1 MRPALQPVLSL
12 RLAAG
17 LALGLCLASPSVQAQ
32 TYRWVDS
39 SGRTVISDT
48 PPPGKAKSV
57 AQVGGGSSEQGENLP
72 FAVRKARESFPVTLF
87 TSADCQQ
94 ECRQAR
100 DLLNGRG
107 VPFSEKMLQ
116 KAEDA
121 IELKALVGDVFVPT
135 LKVGKQGF
143 RGFETGAYNNL
154 LDLAGYP
161 KTAPYGSK
169 PSGGLAPA
177 GKDAPA
183 TNAQ

>member
-1 MRPALQPVLSL
+1 MRPALHL
-12 RLAAG
+12 RLAICLTFG
-17 LALGLCLASPSVQAQ
+17 LSLAVPATQAQ

-39 SGRTVISDT
+39 TGRTIISDT
-48 PPPGKAKSV
+48 PPPSRVKGV
-57 AQVGGGSSEQGENLP
+57 AQVGSGSQPGENLP
-72 FAVRKARESFPVTLF
+72 FAVRKARENFPVTLF

-116 KAEDA
+116 KAEEA
-121 IELKALVGDVFVPT
+121 IELKALVGDAFVPT
-135 LKVGKQGF
+135 IKVGRQSI
-143 RGFETGAYNNL
+143 RGFEASGYNNL

-169 PSGGLAPA
+169 PAGGQA
-177 GKDAPA
+177 APA
-183 TNAQ
+183 TGKEPPPSSAPQ